1 MGLDQYAYR
10 VRKEAATNDVRFEGE
25 INGERTWEEIY
36 YWRKVPALQGFME
49 KLYYEKGGEDT
60 FNCENVRLTLD
71 DLDKLKYAV
80 LNDEMPVTTEG
91 FFFGK
96 HYDSDMPSVLDFVEK
111 AKKAI
116 EEGDAVY
123 YSSWW

>member
-10 VRKEAATNDVRFEGE
+10 VKKEAVINDLKFEHE
-25 INGERTWEEIY
+25 IDGVDTCEEIY

-60 FNCENVRLTLD
+60 FNCEFVRLTLEDLD
-71 DLDKLKYAV
+71 DLEKAV
-80 LNDEMPVTTEG
+80 KNDTMPIHTEG

-96 HYDSDMPSVLDFVEK
+96 HYDEDMPTVLDFVYK
-111 AKKAI
+111 AKRVIA
-116 EEGDAVY
+116 EGDAVY

>member
-10 VRKEAATNDVRFEGE
+10 VRKEAVKNDLGFEHEIDGE
-25 INGERTWEEIY
+25 ETWERIY

-49 KLYYEKGGEDT
+49 ELYYKKGGEDT
-60 FNCENVRLTLD
+60 FNCEYVRL
-71 DLDKLKYAV
+71 DLEDLERLKNAV
-80 LNDEMPVTTEG
+80 ENNNMPIHTTG

-96 HYDSDMPSVLDFVEK
+96 HYDEDMPSVLKFVDK
-111 AKKAI
+111 AKEVI
-116 EEGDAVY
+116 ENGDAVY

>member
-10 VRKEAATNDVRFEGE
+10 VKKSAIVNDFRFNDDNDEDCT
-25 INGERTWEEIY
+25 RLY

-49 KLYYEKGGEDT
+49 KLYYDKGGEDT
-60 FNCENVRLTLD
+60 FNCEYVRLTMD
-71 DLDKLKYAV
+71 DLEKLENAVTNDK
-80 LNDEMPVTTEG
+80 MPIHTTG

-96 HYDSDMPSVLDFVEK
+96 HYEEDMKWVLDFVEK
-111 AKKAI
+111 AKAVIKD
-116 EEGDAVY
+116 GDAVY

>member
-10 VRKEAATNDVRFEGE
+10 VRKEAVRDDFSFIGE
-25 INGERTWEEIY
+25 INGEETWERIY

-49 KLYYEKGGEDT
+49 NLYREKGGEET
-60 FNCENVRLTLD
+60 FNCEFVRLTME
-71 DLDKLKYAV
+71 DLDNLKNAIAT
-80 LNDEMPVTTEG
+80 EKMPIHTEG

-96 HYDSDMPSVLDFVEK
+96 HYDEDMPTVCEFIEK
-111 AKKAI
+111 AKKVI